1 MKTRVSLRYF
11 ASYCK
16 SIEHFKIVKN
26 LLELLKL
33 LKSLT
38 SWISLEC
45 VSTGLGTKFKISS
58 HGIQL

>member
-38 SWISLEC
+38 YELVWNAYLQAWVQSL
-45 VSTGLGTKFKISS
+45 K
-58 HGIQL
+58 